1 METRKKCY
9 VIVCAAHYVTVD
21 DIAATRNVVLK
32 EMHLMNAL
40 SLVGKHYNVVYTN
53 ANICVIL
60 DAVTRV

>member
-1 METRKKCY
+1 MF
-9 VIVCAAHYVTVD
+9 VAHYVTVD